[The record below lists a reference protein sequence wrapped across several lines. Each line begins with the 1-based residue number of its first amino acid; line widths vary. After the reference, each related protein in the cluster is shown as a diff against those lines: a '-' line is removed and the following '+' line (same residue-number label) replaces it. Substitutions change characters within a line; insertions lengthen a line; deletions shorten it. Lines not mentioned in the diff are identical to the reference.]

1 MHIDIV
7 TPGGSVLDTS
17 ATVVTVP
24 SVLGE
29 MGLMPGHLPIIA
41 AIQPGTLTVESEDG
55 NHVFAVDRGFVEM
68 ARDHINVITESA
80 LTPEQIDVAQAKADR
95 DKAIASAQSN
105 EGDSVA
111 NEGHMFAQRRAEARL
126 AVANLASS

>member
-1 MHIDIV
+1 VRIDIV

-41 AIQPGTLTVESEDG
+41 ALQPGRLTVESDDG

-80 LTPEQIDVAQAKADR
+80 LRPDEIDVAQAKADR
-95 DKAIASAQSN
+95 EAAIAAQS
-105 EGDSVA
+105 EGSDSAA
-111 NEGHMFAQRRAEARL
+111 NETLLLDQRRAESLL
-126 AVANLASS
+126 AVAEDTSA

>member
-1 MHIDIV
+1 MRIDIV

-41 AIQPGTLTVESEDG
+41 ALQPGRLTVESDDG

-80 LTPEQIDVAQAKADR
+80 LRPDEIDVAQAKADR
-95 DKAIASAQSN
+95 EAAIAAQS
-105 EGDSVA
+105 EGSDSAA
-111 NEGHMFAQRRAEARL
+111 NETLLLDQRRAESLL
-126 AVANLASS
+126 AVAEDTSA

>member
-1 MHIDIV
+1 MRIDIV

-41 AIQPGTLTVESEDG
+41 ALQPGRLTVESDDG

-80 LTPEQIDVAQAKADR
+80 LRPDEIDVAQAKADR
-95 DKAIASAQSN
+95 AAAIAAQS
-105 EGDSVA
+105 EGSDSAA
-111 NEGHMFAQRRAEARL
+111 NDTLLLDQRRAESLL
-126 AVANLASS
+126 AVAEDTSA